1 MATRADGTL
10 PRAGKPATDAAK
22 EAHAILVTAERGL
35 TDSLAKPKVSNAKS
49 LTGAFRSVTL
59 RDGTDPSVASAFAAF
74 GEGAAEVRRLGDDGP
89 GGKGVIRRLEGLE
102 AMKQS
107 RKERHQSAVEAWEK
121 ERDRVVDEELAGEA
135 AALVKAFR
143 EKIDA
148 SDAKIAAIMD
158 PFAPDVVRGE
168 HVSTLRT
175 ETEEALSDETKA
187 EEDEERAAAEPT
199 EDADPAAAAAAA
211 EAAAA
216 RARRAERDAAADA
229 VLSEM
234 DAFELRDAWYTVS
247 VEFPARTH
255 GIDTLESAL
264 TEASSRCS
272 SRLAATFSKVV
283 DALLAVAH
291 LPRSEVERYALEETS
306 KLNRSFL
313 DDKRATTELA
323 RRLRAREVLGESARR
338 DAWVAATKRWREL
351 RVEKAVDE
359 FDAFLKNERVSN
371 PPAVQKAYEALAAD
385 QRAAHTALATHVAKM
400 TNAFRAVVD
409 DENPPGANR
418 SSFANVTTSAVSI
431 APDLR
436 STPRV
441 THSSPFPS
449 LEAVVRWRE
458 GMDTRLDAWDAAAA
472 EDVRALEDA
481 TRDVDEDVAA
491 ALKRAAAA
499 VAAARD
505 AEFEVFDFEF
515 ERVRQAE
522 EAAKAE
528 ARERSS
534 SPEESSGEKEGT
546 TASGG
551 DGEEEDDPTTAAA
564 KSEEPVPPWRAESL
578 LDELCAPKAA
588 AVAASARAAETRAR
602 DAASD
607 RASAWRAEAGR
618 LGAFLED
625 AARLRETHRFLA
637 ERSAADAE
645 AALAS
650 LREAFARSDGERE
663 AVFEAARESVARTQT
678 EPALAAAESR
688 AISALEEI
696 EAGYRSFWHDATDV
710 ADAFPAR
717 VRSHFDAYE
726 RRVCRLLR
734 LVPNARRARVDAVGD
749 ERDAA
754 DGDGAGDGDIDGGAD
769 ETEAETE
776 ADAGNEA
783 KPEGGEKNDE
793 RDPALV
799 AWDAED
805 ALEEWTLEDER
816 NEKNAEV
823 ADAEPRGGGDD
834 DAPSDSAEP
843 AEVEPAD
850 AADDASS
857 QAGELKPP
865 PRERVATRGG
875 ASFAV
880 WSDLVDFVANGSRPG
895 PDDAGET
902 EPADGPE
909 TSSNVGI
916 PGGFDP
922 YLALGKED
930 VAAPLLLSLR
940 DALLD
945 DYETHLEASLRRA
958 DARSY
963 DEAEFAREELESRLM
978 AHRPRYGALDLG
990 DVGKRRA
997 ALRERRAAFER
1008 YLLSAARAAKLADE
1022 RFATSLEE
1030 TEKISKTRVLAVGDV
1045 ERRLSATAS
1054 AAALVIREK
1063 ECARAVSAARDEL
1076 ESAFAAL
1083 RERAERNCEHVISQT
1098 ANFRFTQGLPK
1109 AAAPPPEELDGPGE
1123 GAEGEGAEGETPEAP
1138 AAGDDAPSTPP
1149 DAETPAD
1156 EGDEA
1161 SREAEAS
1168 SPDGSGDASTD
1179 AAAPDPGDDRF
1190 ARLAAVDA
1198 AARKSLADNRAQI
1211 AELRERCLAALAE
1224 AERAFQEA
1232 VPHHKEDLALLD
1244 VVRVACDKAAF
1255 AAAKVSE
1262 EDARLKASLEATAA
1276 YFGKVAMGRSKA
1288 RDPVTHDRET
1298 TAEKVLETLASFR
1311 VALLKRCLALEI
1323 VDPATAP
1330 DHASVAIE
1338 LDDPERTTA
1347 PAADRASRN
1356 EEGISSGDA
1365 DVSNDGAPGEA
1376 EEGEVAEARKKE
1388 ETVSADS
1395 ARVSAA
1401 VETARAAIAAAGD
1414 AYFAAKNP
1422 ERPSTRP
1429 DSVPESE
1436 GGAEA
1441 LVKTKRAFFD
1451 ALEQDASKRRDAEAA
1466 ELRFFVAGIGETLG
1480 KALETTLKRE
1490 LETGLG
1496 FVAEAARAAAAETA
1510 SFARDVSSRRSE
1522 HKDRM
1527 RPGIAH
1533 PGRKLELAALLASE
1547 RTRAE
1552 DAARVIE
1559 NESRNV
1565 TFATR
1570 TSAAKWA
1577 RRFRRATRLAATLA
1591 GGVVVPEDVCVDGPG
1606 AEMEQAARRKNLK
1619 QLRVERLKRQNAA
1632 DAERRDDS
1640 KRANVKLRSWAHLD
1654 VADTTP
1660 ESAPGHEPFDV
1671 AKALPP
1677 LAPLEK
1683 ATHGSE
1689 SDGKSGAE
1697 APDAGADEEAPAT
1710 DDANGDEENVAEE
1723 ADPDASPVW
1732 AADVPSVR
1740 VLMDARDVTWRDF
1753 TAACRDAYA
1762 RHAAATARRVADE
1775 VAHRQVWDEL
1785 VARAREGRAR

>member
-491 ALKRAAAA
+491 ALARAAAA

-650 LREAFARSDGERE
+650 
-663 AVFEAARESVARTQT
+663 
-678 EPALAAAESR
+678 
-688 AISALEEI
+688 
-696 EAGYRSFWHDATDV
+696 
-710 ADAFPAR
+710 
-717 VRSHFDAYE
+717 
-726 RRVCRLLR
+726 
-734 LVPNARRARVDAVGD
+734 
-749 ERDAA
+749 
-754 DGDGAGDGDIDGGAD
+754 
-769 ETEAETE
+769 
-776 ADAGNEA
+776 
-783 KPEGGEKNDE
+783 
-793 RDPALV
+793 
-799 AWDAED
+799 
-805 ALEEWTLEDER
+805 
-816 NEKNAEV
+816 
-823 ADAEPRGGGDD
+823 
-834 DAPSDSAEP
+834 
-843 AEVEPAD
+843 
-850 AADDASS
+850 
-857 QAGELKPP
+857 
-865 PRERVATRGG
+865 
-875 ASFAV
+875 
-880 WSDLVDFVANGSRPG
+880 
-895 PDDAGET
+895 
-902 EPADGPE
+902 
-909 TSSNVGI
+909 
-916 PGGFDP
+916 
-922 YLALGKED
+922 
-930 VAAPLLLSLR
+930 
-940 DALLD
+940 
-945 DYETHLEASLRRA
+945 
-958 DARSY
+958 
-963 DEAEFAREELESRLM
+963 
-978 AHRPRYGALDLG
+978 
-990 DVGKRRA
+990 
-997 ALRERRAAFER
+997 
-1008 YLLSAARAAKLADE
+1008 
-1022 RFATSLEE
+1022 
-1030 TEKISKTRVLAVGDV
+1030 
-1045 ERRLSATAS
+1045 
-1054 AAALVIREK
+1054 
-1063 ECARAVSAARDEL
+1063 
-1076 ESAFAAL
+1076 
-1083 RERAERNCEHVISQT
+1083 
-1098 ANFRFTQGLPK
+1098 
-1109 AAAPPPEELDGPGE
+1109 
-1123 GAEGEGAEGETPEAP
+1123 
-1138 AAGDDAPSTPP
+1138 
-1149 DAETPAD
+1149 
-1156 EGDEA
+1156 
-1161 SREAEAS
+1161 
-1168 SPDGSGDASTD
+1168 
-1179 AAAPDPGDDRF
+1179 
-1190 ARLAAVDA
+1190 
-1198 AARKSLADNRAQI
+1198 
-1211 AELRERCLAALAE
+1211 ALAE
-1224 AERAFQEA
+1224 
-1232 VPHHKEDLALLD
+1232 L
-1244 VVRVACDKAAF
+1244 
-1255 AAAKVSE
+1255 
-1262 EDARLKASLEATAA
+1262 
-1276 YFGKVAMGRSKA
+1276 
-1288 RDPVTHDRET
+1288 
-1298 TAEKVLETLASFR
+1298 
-1311 VALLKRCLALEI
+1311 
-1323 VDPATAP
+1323 
-1330 DHASVAIE
+1330 
-1338 LDDPERTTA
+1338 
-1347 PAADRASRN
+1347 
-1356 EEGISSGDA
+1356 
-1365 DVSNDGAPGEA
+1365 
-1376 EEGEVAEARKKE
+1376 
-1388 ETVSADS
+1388 
-1395 ARVSAA
+1395 
-1401 VETARAAIAAAGD
+1401 
-1414 AYFAAKNP
+1414 
-1422 ERPSTRP
+1422 
-1429 DSVPESE
+1429 
-1436 GGAEA
+1436 
-1441 LVKTKRAFFD
+1441 TK
-1451 ALEQDASKRRDAEAA
+1451 
-1466 ELRFFVAGIGETLG
+1466 
-1480 KALETTLKRE
+1480 
-1490 LETGLG
+1490 
-1496 FVAEAARAAAAETA
+1496 
-1510 SFARDVSSRRSE
+1510 
-1522 HKDRM
+1522 
-1527 RPGIAH
+1527 
-1533 PGRKLELAALLASE
+1533 
-1547 RTRAE
+1547 
-1552 DAARVIE
+1552 
-1559 NESRNV
+1559 
-1565 TFATR
+1565 
-1570 TSAAKWA
+1570 
-1577 RRFRRATRLAATLA
+1577 
-1591 GGVVVPEDVCVDGPG
+1591 
-1606 AEMEQAARRKNLK
+1606 
-1619 QLRVERLKRQNAA
+1619 
-1632 DAERRDDS
+1632 
-1640 KRANVKLRSWAHLD
+1640 
-1654 VADTTP
+1654 
-1660 ESAPGHEPFDV
+1660 
-1671 AKALPP
+1671 
-1677 LAPLEK
+1677 
-1683 ATHGSE
+1683 
-1689 SDGKSGAE
+1689 
-1697 APDAGADEEAPAT
+1697 
-1710 DDANGDEENVAEE
+1710 
-1723 ADPDASPVW
+1723 
-1732 AADVPSVR
+1732 
-1740 VLMDARDVTWRDF
+1740 
-1753 TAACRDAYA
+1753 
-1762 RHAAATARRVADE
+1762 
-1775 VAHRQVWDEL
+1775 
-1785 VARAREGRAR
+1785 